1 MKDPQEKNND
11 AILHIPLD
19 NENLWEELN
28 FYYQLSDTF
37 KEYGKDTDELD
48 FIISQLQSQIE
59 WFNSEKSSVSLPDR
73 QEIERLIRNHPYF
86 RNPSSYPIRLL
97 TILKYLRKSGINVH
111 YKDIDIYVDS
121 IMTGMEE
128 VRKTGRGLYMST
140 K

>member
-1 MKDPQEKNND
+1 MKDPHEKTND

-19 NENLWEELN
+19 NENLREELN
-28 FYYQLSDTF
+28 FYFQLSDTF

-48 FIISQLQSQIE
+48 FIISHLQSQIE
-59 WFNSEKSSVSLPDR
+59 WFSNERASLPDR

-86 RNPSSYPIRLL
+86 RNPCSYPIRLL
-97 TILKYLRKSGINVH
+97 TILKYLRKSGINVN

-121 IMTGMEE
+121 IMTGMDE
-128 VRKTGRGLYMST
+128 VKKTGRGLYMCV